1 MPRHYV
7 IAQRPNR
14 PLMLA
19 FAGAT
24 LAQATGGAAARRAA
38 IAARLALLWWSYEE
52 LTSGVN
58 GFRRLL
64 GALTGASCVSALARC
79 ARAGR
84 RTQPGGDRTA
94 CGW

>member
-24 LAQATGGAAARRAA
+24 LARATGGSTARRAA
-38 IAARLALLWWSYEE
+38 IAAQLALLWWSYEE

-64 GALTGASCVSALARC
+64 GALTGASCVSALAR
-79 ARAGR
+79 ARSGGPANATGR
-84 RTQPGGDRTA
+84 R
-94 CGW
+94 